1 MGIDFELAR
10 TKMVDNQ
17 IRTTDVT
24 SHAVLDA
31 FQAVAREDF
40 VPSKSR
46 ALAYI
51 DDDIAITQ
59 RSATAQQRF
68 VMEPSPL
75 AKLLQLA
82 DVNKDHVVLEIGCG
96 TGYASAL
103 LSLLADSV
111 VALECDEELAEQAA
125 ETLSRLGYDN
135 VAVVTG
141 DLANGYPPEG
151 PYDVIFVGG
160 AVETLPKEL
169 FEQMRDGG
177 RLVVVEGQGNASR
190 ANLYVREGGYTSPRH
205 GFNTSV
211 KPLPGFAKTEEF
223 EF

>member
-1 MGIDFELAR
+1 MGIDFDLAR

-31 FQAVAREDF
+31 FQSVAREEF
-40 VPSKSR
+40 VPSNFR

-51 DDDIAITQ
+51 DDDIPIATDGGGRPQ
-59 RSATAQQRF
+59 RYL
-68 VMEPSPL
+68 MEPSPL

-82 DVNKDHVVLEIGCG
+82 DVRKDSVVLEIGCG

-103 LSLLADSV
+103 LSLIADSV
-111 VALECDEELAEQAA
+111 VALECDEALAGQAA

-141 DLANGYPPEG
+141 DLEAGYPPEA
-151 PYDVIFVGG
+151 PYDVIMIGG
-160 AVETLPKEL
+160 AVEELPRVL
-169 FEQMRDGG
+169 FDQMRDGG
-177 RLVVVEGQGNASR
+177 RLVVVEGHGNASR
-190 ANLYVREGGYTSPRH
+190 ANLYVREGGYTAPRH

-211 KPLPGFAKTEEF
+211 KPLPGFAKAETF
-223 EF
+223 VF

>member
-1 MGIDFELAR
+1 MGIDFDLAR

-24 SHAVLDA
+24 SHPVLDA
-31 FQAVAREDF
+31 FQTVAREDF
-40 VPSKSR
+40 VPTNFRS
-46 ALAYI
+46 LAYI
-51 DDDIAITQ
+51 DDDIAITSQ
-59 RSATAQQRF
+59 SGETRYL
-68 VMEPSPL
+68 MEPSPL

-82 DVNKDHVVLEIGCG
+82 DVRRDNVVLEIGCG

-103 LSLLADSV
+103 LSLMADSV
-111 VALECDEELAEQAA
+111 VALECDETLAEKAA
-125 ETLSRLGYDN
+125 ETLSQLGYDN

-141 DLANGYPPEG
+141 DLAKGYPPEA
-151 PYDVIFVGG
+151 PFDVIFIGG
-160 AVETLPKEL
+160 SVETLPKSL
-169 FEQMRDGG
+169 FEQLRDGG
-177 RLVVVEGQGNASR
+177 RLVVVEGRGNASK

-211 KPLPGFAKTEEF
+211 KPLPGFARAKEF

>member
-1 MGIDFELAR
+1 MGIDFDLAR

-24 SHAVLDA
+24 SHPVLDA
-31 FQAVAREDF
+31 FQTVAREDF
-40 VPSKSR
+40 VPTNIRS
-46 ALAYI
+46 LAYI
-51 DDDIAITQ
+51 DDDIAITSQ
-59 RSATAQQRF
+59 SGEARYL
-68 VMEPSPL
+68 MEPSPL

-82 DVNKDHVVLEIGCG
+82 DVRGDNVVLEVGCG

-103 LSLLADSV
+103 LSLMADSV
-111 VALECDEELAEQAA
+111 VALECNETLAELAA
-125 ETLSRLGYDN
+125 ETLSQLGYDN

-141 DLANGYPPEG
+141 DLAKGYPPEA
-151 PYDVIFVGG
+151 PFDVIFIGG
-160 AVETLPKEL
+160 SVETLPKSL
-169 FEQMRDGG
+169 FEQLRDGG
-177 RLVVVEGQGNASR
+177 RLVVVEGRGNASK

-211 KPLPGFAKTEEF
+211 KPLPGFARAEEF